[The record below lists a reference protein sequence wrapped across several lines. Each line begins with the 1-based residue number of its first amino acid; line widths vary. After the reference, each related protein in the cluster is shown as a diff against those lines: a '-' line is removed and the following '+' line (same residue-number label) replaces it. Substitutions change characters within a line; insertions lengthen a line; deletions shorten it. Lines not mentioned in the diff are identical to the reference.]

1 MRDFIKILIASALL
15 AINISSCDKIDNTD
29 SIDDVNNVEDTGP
42 AIGVSKME
50 GWAGDYISI
59 ASAQMLKGVTF
70 APVTEGAIASE

>member
-50 GWAGDYISI
+50 GWAGDSI
-59 ASAQMLKGVTF
+59 GSQCGRRLP
-70 APVTEGAIASE
+70 APGRWCDFK